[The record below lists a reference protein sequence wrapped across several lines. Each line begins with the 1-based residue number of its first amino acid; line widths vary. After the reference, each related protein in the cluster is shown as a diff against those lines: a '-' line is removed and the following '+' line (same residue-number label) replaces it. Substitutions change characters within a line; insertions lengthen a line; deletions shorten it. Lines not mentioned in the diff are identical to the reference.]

1 MNLIAKGVVSMIT
14 KHQFRAHVKNTNYDD
29 LEDYKSVNDFANI
42 GETLDTILQEHK
54 ELKKN
59 D

>member
-1 MNLIAKGVVSMIT
+1 MVSMIT

-29 LEDYKSVNDFANI
+29 LEDYQSVNDFANI